1 MGDVKKSGA
10 GNDFKQGFVVSTQVV
25 CDFFEISRKTLA
37 QWEHKGAP
45 KEGRGKWDLK
55 KLVDWRYS
63 GQNEESPAAR
73 KIKAEADLKEAKAA
87 QEQIK
92 LSMVKQEYLAVEVI
106 QAETTRLLQNLKK
119 SMLAVG
125 HNVAAALASLD
136 PDAAEVARKEVDERI
151 KEALAEMSRGKV
163 YNGRSK
169 SRKKKTTV

>member
-92 LSMVKQEYLAVEVI
+92 LSTVKQD
-106 QAETTRLLQNLKK
+106 AEPEKIHAGSRPQRRCRAGVTGPRCGG
-119 SMLAVG
+119 SG
-125 HNVAAALASLD
+125 
-136 PDAAEVARKEVDERI
+136 PER
-151 KEALAEMSRGKV
+151 SG
-163 YNGRSK
+163 
-169 SRKKKTTV
+169 